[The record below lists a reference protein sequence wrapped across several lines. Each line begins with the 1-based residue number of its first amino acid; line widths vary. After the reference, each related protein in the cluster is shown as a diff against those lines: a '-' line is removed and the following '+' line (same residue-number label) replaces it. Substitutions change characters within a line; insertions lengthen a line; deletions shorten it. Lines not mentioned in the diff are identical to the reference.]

1 MIGRASGIDPLGDLI
16 DVPADGTQLSGE
28 GFDICGV
35 HVDDISVNGHLPK
48 IGADPLRWELGHLLF
63 NEFSFFCC
71 HRAAQNDWPLP
82 IRYGGHLRFL
92 IRVWDIPTSIF
103 EFSGWGPENIKNR
116 KCGHTCCACYRI
128 FFVTYVMQETPF

>member
-1 MIGRASGIDPLGDLI
+1 MPNLVQPFPDLLEIRLIGRASGIDPLGDLI
-16 DVPADGTQLSGE
+16 DVPADGTQLRGE

-82 IRYGGHLRFL
+82 IRRSGHLRFSHKGL
-92 IRVWDIPTSIF
+92 GYPNKHF
-103 EFSGWGPENIKNR
+103 
-116 KCGHTCCACYRI
+116 
-128 FFVTYVMQETPF
+128 

>member
-1 MIGRASGIDPLGDLI
+1 LPNLVQPFLDLLDICLI
-16 DVPADGTQLSGE
+16 DRTSGVDSLCNLVDISAYGTQLSGKR
-28 GFDICGV
+28 FDIRGV
-35 HVDDISVNGHLPK
+35 QVDDISVNGHLPK

-82 IRYGGHLRFL
+82 ICYGGHLRFL

-103 EFSGWGPENIKNR
+103 EFSG
-116 KCGHTCCACYRI
+116 
-128 FFVTYVMQETPF
+128 